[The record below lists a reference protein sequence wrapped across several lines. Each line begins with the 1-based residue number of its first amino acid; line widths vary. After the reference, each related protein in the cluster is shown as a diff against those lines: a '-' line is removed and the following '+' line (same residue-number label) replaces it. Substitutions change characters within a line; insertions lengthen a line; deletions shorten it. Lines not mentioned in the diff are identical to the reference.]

1 MNVTNGVGRHRHS
14 PIALRGSGST
24 RDEEEVRTMA
34 VKKVTPKSPAKK
46 QGGKKRAATRVTRQT
61 KALRTVRSVRA
72 VRAVQNVQ

>member
-1 MNVTNGVGRHRHS
+1 
-14 PIALRGSGST
+14 
-24 RDEEEVRTMA
+24 MA